1 MKFNPYLTP
10 EKKTQFTCNNRK
22 QKGYALETTDPIVQE
37 PTRHVNLFVSVTEAV
52 LQDETLFLVIRNT
65 GLDWNL
71 TIISLGESFI
81 HRSGNLCKRSA
92 WTCMDAPGT
101 FSIILVLLLQSSCS
115 FLNGLA
121 FNLEHRLFLS

>member
-10 EKKTQFTCNNRK
+10 EKKKTSSPV
-22 QKGYALETTDPIVQE
+22 TTENKKAMLVQQ

-52 LQDETLFLVIRNT
+52 LQDATLFLVIRNI

-81 HRSGNLCKRSA
+81 HRSGNLWKRSA